1 MTAPININLEILN
14 GATEIV
20 IGIRKQP
27 CTSKIHQGLVVR
39 FQHVGQHLL
48 RGRGVHGK
56 EKTKL
61 VVGKQGWRAGA
72 MGGHEFGH
80 GAWGGMGGPVIA

>member
-14 GATEIV
+14 GATEILIV
-20 IGIRKQP
+20 IRKQA
-27 CTSKIHQGLVVR
+27 CTSKTPQGFVGR
-39 FQHVGQHLL
+39 FEHVGQHLL
-48 RGRGVHGK
+48 HGRGVHGK

-72 MGGHEFGH
+72 IGGHEFGH